1 MYNSQE
7 ITERIKCMAK
17 EKKISINKLL
27 EECELGK
34 NTIFKMST
42 GTDILT
48 LNFAKIADKLNCSV
62 DYLLGRKKTPT
73 IDENDRV
80 ILLFNRLSERDKGK
94 IEARIETM
102 LESYNTSEIADDM
115 TAEVNKI
122 FQKTTNAK

>member
-1 MYNSQE
+1 MPNGE
-7 ITERIKCMAK
+7 
-17 EKKISINKLL
+17 NLVLL
-27 EECELGK
+27 
-34 NTIFKMST
+34 
-42 GTDILT
+42 
-48 LNFAKIADKLNCSV
+48 ADHFNCSV

-94 IEARIETM
+94 IEARIESI

-115 TAEVNKI
+115 TTEVNKI